1 DHYANIKSQ
10 GQALGEGRDVANP
23 TSSASA
29 GHLISVGMVF
39 SLAPVPGPGGRAP
52 KGLVKQKPRTKMTN
66 IVLDKISRSD
76 FIKAFL
82 ATHNL
87 SDKYSPGVHSGPD
100 FKLWWSGSPG
110 GKSGAATIQTDGDFH
125 VVLQHLLSKPKA
137 KCTVSVEFDLDDMM
151 GFRIQQPLPSAAA
164 NPNTETTDGELVY
177 GTRVPQLDG
186 FSEVTQL
193 HGSII
198 MELKATWPCSMHL
211 NEHGGAGSCYVTN
224 TSEHV
229 LLNARWL
236 KAWAAAI
243 AAHVATKLVP
253 PNISEFD
260 GSRDGRLPG
269 PRPRGR
275 AGPGLSATAP
285 NQQLGDMMQFISGL
299 LPLLGKVSRKRAH
312 SESSSPIRCSPF
324 TPVRK
329 APISPPLSPIPTA
342 NSELRSCLSD
352 FAEAKGIDLTAC
364 EEALTALDLTPD
376 IIPDVPV
383 QRLCDIAHATEG
395 QILKL
400 HAFCRGW
407 NARLEKKKEKRRR
420 IDV

>member
-1 DHYANIKSQ
+1 
-10 GQALGEGRDVANP
+10 
-23 TSSASA
+23 
-29 GHLISVGMVF
+29 
-39 SLAPVPGPGGRAP
+39 
-52 KGLVKQKPRTKMTN
+52 
-66 IVLDKISRSD
+66 
-76 FIKAFL
+76 
-82 ATHNL
+82 
-87 SDKYSPGVHSGPD
+87 
-100 FKLWWSGSPG
+100 
-110 GKSGAATIQTDGDFH
+110 
-125 VVLQHLLSKPKA
+125 
-137 KCTVSVEFDLDDMM
+137 
-151 GFRIQQPLPSAAA
+151 
-164 NPNTETTDGELVY
+164 
-177 GTRVPQLDG
+177 
-186 FSEVTQL
+186 
-193 HGSII
+193 

-236 KAWAAAI
+236 KAWAATIVCFSMTSLLALNLFFQ

-342 NSELRSCLSD
+342 NSEL
-352 FAEAKGIDLTAC
+352 
-364 EEALTALDLTPD
+364 
-376 IIPDVPV
+376 
-383 QRLCDIAHATEG
+383 
-395 QILKL
+395 
-400 HAFCRGW
+400 
-407 NARLEKKKEKRRR
+407 
-420 IDV
+420 